1 MTQIPNIKKYGKES
15 FLYFMKGSY
24 VTIVYENNR
33 RTHVRLGTANINTA
47 MKLRNKLFRELVK
60 KGAEVRDTAKNLRGR
75 KSFGIYRVKPYTVK
89 INGVSYGRFETFA
102 EAEKVR
108 DRVLAAE
115 TDNDTE

>member
-24 VTIVYENNR
+24 VTIIYKNNR
-33 RTHVRLGTANINTA
+33 RTYVRLGTANINTA
-47 MKLRNKLFRELVK
+47 VKLRNKLFRELVQ

-75 KSFGIYRVKPYTVK
+75 KNFGIYRVKPYTVK
-89 INGVSYGRFETFA
+89 INGMSYGRFETFE

-108 DRVLAAE
+108 DEVLAANAE
-115 TDNDTE
+115 NEN